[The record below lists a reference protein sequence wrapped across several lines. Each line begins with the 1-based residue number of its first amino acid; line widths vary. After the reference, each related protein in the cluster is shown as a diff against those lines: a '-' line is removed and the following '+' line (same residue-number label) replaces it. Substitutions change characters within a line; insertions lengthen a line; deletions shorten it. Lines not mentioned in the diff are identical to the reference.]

1 MGSDKLLGTEV
12 SEEARDSR
20 DLHTLVQE
28 GSARAHACPGCAKP
42 DQGGK
47 TLQKD
52 QKVWPEMRLAKEE
65 ITEKKNTRTCQQ
77 KMMAL
82 EVKYCTKERKNVGYY
97 TI

>member
-1 MGSDKLLGTEV
+1 M
-12 SEEARDSR
+12 SEEAWDSR

-52 QKVWPEMRLAKEE
+52 QKVWPEIRLAKEE
-65 ITEKKNTRTCQQ
+65 IREKKNHPHMPAENDGPRGQILH
-77 KMMAL
+77 KG
-82 EVKYCTKERKNVGYY
+82 KKNVGCY